1 METTKAALESE
12 RKIQMLQTEAISAL
26 WKQMSALQPS
36 TGQSSSVN
44 MTSLSADNAEVVKEL
59 AKTCTVL
66 QNQVRFLGV
75 GCFYKTTKYL
85 SSFQIQQLQNSM
97 QDIIKVMTVFSQATS
112 LNPPLTENGIA
123 TQTEIVAVHTP
134 QVSEFGLSG
143 QLDFIFRFQKRGTPG
158 RRFPFTS
165 NKRDRLRFHCR

>member
-66 QNQVRFLGV
+66 QN
-75 GCFYKTTKYL
+75 
-85 SSFQIQQLQNSM
+85 QIQQLQNSM

>member
-1 METTKAALESE
+1 MSAAAAHSVHIQVFNICRQLTNDMETTKAALESE

-66 QNQVRFLGV
+66 QNQVRFLRV
-75 GCFYKTTKYL
+75 GCFYKNHKILVFFPDSATAEFYAGHHQSDDGVQSGSL
-85 SSFQIQQLQNSM
+85 SKSATHRERNS
-97 QDIIKVMTVFSQATS
+97 DS
-112 LNPPLTENGIA
+112 NGN
-123 TQTEIVAVHTP
+123 
-134 QVSEFGLSG
+134 
-143 QLDFIFRFQKRGTPG
+143 RGGAHP
-158 RRFPFTS
+158 S
-165 NKRDRLRFHCR
+165 SK